1 MTRPSLAIIGWSG
14 LGLLYLPLLAVA
26 VASFNAGRH
35 GPAWK
40 GFTVDWYVKLLG
52 NQAVIEA
59 TVNTLV
65 VAGISTVIA
74 TILGTLLALG
84 LARTP
89 WPGPVRSGLD
99 VLIHLPVVTPDII
112 LAAALVVAFAVLRL
126 LGPTA
131 ETWFAPGLLQTITGH
146 ITFEIP
152 FVALIVMARLTVIG
166 RSQEEAA
173 RDLYASTWRLYTRVL
188 LPQLAPAIAAGA
200 LLACSLSLDDFIIA
214 FFTSGPGTETLPV
227 LIYGQMARGVSPEL
241 HALSTLI
248 FAATVL
254 LVVGA
259 ARLQGGRPNAT

>member
-1 MTRPSLAIIGWSG
+1 MKTLSVLGWSG
-14 LGLLYLPLLAVA
+14 IGLLYVPLLAVA

-35 GPAWK
+35 GVAWK

-52 NQAVIEA
+52 NQVVAEA
-59 TVNTLV
+59 TVNTLL
-65 VAGISTVIA
+65 VAGISTIVA
-74 TILGTLLALG
+74 TVLGTLLALG

-89 WPGPVRSGLD
+89 WPRPVRGGLD

-126 LGPTA
+126 LGPLA
-131 ETWFAPGLLQTITGH
+131 EVWFAPGLLQIIIGH

-152 FVALIVMARLTVIG
+152 FVALIVMARLTMIG

-200 LLACSLSLDDFIIA
+200 LLAFSLSLDDFIIA
-214 FFTSGPGTETLPV
+214 FFTCGPGTETLPV

-248 FAATVL
+248 FVATVL

-259 ARLQGGRPNAT
+259 ARLQGSRAAAS